1 MISILAGWLIAI
13 AIAIIIYLGNDDFDN
28 FIF

>member
-1 MISILAGWLIAI
+1 MISILAGWLITI
-13 AIAIIIYLGNDDFDN
+13 AIVIIIYLGNDDFDN

>member
-1 MISILAGWLIAI
+1 MISILTGGLITIAI
-13 AIAIIIYLGNDDFDN
+13 VIIIYLGNDDFDN